1 VNIVEE
7 IHTSIITGLQDF
19 LKDFLNVLNEQAF
32 IHDLYDCNL
41 ETVCLWNMLGN
52 IFTMTFQ
59 IFVLSMLL

>member
-19 LKDFLNVLNEQAF
+19 LNVLNEQAF
-32 IHDLYDCNL
+32 IHDLYYCNL